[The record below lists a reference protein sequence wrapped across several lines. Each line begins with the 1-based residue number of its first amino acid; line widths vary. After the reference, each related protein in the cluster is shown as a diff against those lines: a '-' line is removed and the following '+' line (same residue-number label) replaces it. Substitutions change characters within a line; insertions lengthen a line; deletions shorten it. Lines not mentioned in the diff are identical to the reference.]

1 MREDKKEEE
10 GRGGDGDERGNESN
24 PCCKTTPDRAGDIF
38 LAGEETGGKCQ
49 DGVGGIEL

>member
-24 PCCKTTPDRAGDIF
+24 PCCKTTPDRAVIF
-38 LAGEETGGKCQ
+38 CSRVKRLGANAKTGL
-49 DGVGGIEL
+49 E